1 MSADDPDG
9 LAVLRAELDAVER
22 SALRRVDPGA
32 RAAMIAGAIMV
43 LLLAITLPWVGDASG
58 WAVLSGTTNPV
69 DRVGLLPRM
78 FGGVALG
85 VGVGLSMLALLT
97 RRWGLVWASALGCT
111 YGVLDGVWAIW
122 SRQTV
127 PSPGPG
133 PGIGLVLAVL
143 AMALLAVQWLR
154 LVLSRPS
161 ESSSAAGGR
170 PFGGG

>member
-1 MSADDPDG
+1 MTAKDPDSI
-9 LAVLRAELDAVER
+9 AALRAEIDAVER
-22 SALRRVDPGA
+22 SALRRVDPGV
-32 RAAMIAGAIMV
+32 RAAVIAGAIMV

-58 WAVLSGTTNPV
+58 WDVLRGTANPV

-85 VGVGLSMLALLT
+85 LGVGLSMLALVT

-111 YGVLDGVWAIW
+111 YCALDGVWAIW

-127 PSPGPG
+127 HGPG

-143 AMALLAVQWLR
+143 AMAVLAVQWLR
-154 LVLSRPS
+154 VALSRQ
-161 ESSSAAGGR
+161 
-170 PFGGG
+170 